1 MNNLIIMILC
11 LSAGIV
17 LMQTGKFQAGAH
29 QALNTI
35 IVYISLPALTLL
47 NLHQISFTND
57 FALSAA
63 VPWVLFVVG
72 CLTFF
77 LVGRLLKLSN
87 QTVGALSLVGGL
99 GNTSF
104 VGVPMVEAL
113 QGKGGIPYALVI
125 DQAGTYMVLS
135 TLGML
140 VVSLYCSTASSPSQI
155 LKKIY
160 TFPPFIAMCLAFL
173 VMDMS
178 YPIWLVA
185 TLKRLG
191 EMLAPLALLS
201 VGMQIRLG
209 DLVDNKRALAVGLT
223 FKLLMC
229 PAMVLMGFW
238 LLQIEVNKL
247 SSHVILLESAMGP
260 AIGAGIVASQN
271 SLNPALTSL
280 MIGVGVPLCLITV
293 PAWSY
298 GMTFVGL

>member
-1 MNNLIIMILC
+1 
-11 LSAGIV
+11 
-17 LMQTGKFQAGAH
+17 
-29 QALNTI
+29 
-35 IVYISLPALTLL
+35 
-47 NLHQISFTND
+47 
-57 FALSAA
+57 
-63 VPWVLFVVG
+63 
-72 CLTFF
+72 
-77 LVGRLLKLSN
+77 
-87 QTVGALSLVGGL
+87 LSLVGGL

-140 VVSLYCSTASSPSQI
+140 VVSLYCSTASSPSQVF
-155 LKKIY
+155 KKIY

-229 PAMVLMGFW
+229 PAMVLIGFW
-238 LLQIEVNKL
+238 LLHIEVNKL